1 VFALQSRTTH
11 TALGLFKRQLRN
23 AITNAAPCL
32 QYIITDITSDDEM
45 PSSWVAFVLIPVIA
59 ILTAYLSYPSL
70 CLSLCSQTCAPD
82 TRTLHSGYFEYE
94 CASAPSK
101 PHHASWSSW
110 WHPHRSDGTP
120 AEHKKGAGSITAA
133 WNILYH
139 LGGNGPWVEK
149 IIDTVDGGVAV
160 PEGCQIE
167 QVHMVGHTHG
177 MLKERDVSLM

>member
-1 VFALQSRTTH
+1 MTH
-11 TALGLFKRQLRN
+11 TAPGLFKRQLRN
-23 AITNAAPCL
+23 VIANAAPCL
-32 QYIITDITSDDEM
+32 QYTIPDITSDDKM
-45 PSSWVAFVLIPVIA
+45 PSSWVTFVLIPVVA

-70 CLSLCSQTCAPD
+70 CPSLCSQTCAPD